1 MKVHKRRSSSC
12 GPVLA
17 PIAVFLHAVI
27 PCLLATPPI
36 LVAAGPPRSVL
47 PRSASRGNRW
57 WVNHQHVKA
66 ANQRPRP
73 RHNRRGHHG

>member
-1 MKVHKRRSSSC
+1 MKNQMHRSPAST
-12 GPVLA
+12 PALV
-17 PIAVFLHAVI
+17 PIAVFLHAII
-27 PCLLATPPI
+27 PCLLATPPM